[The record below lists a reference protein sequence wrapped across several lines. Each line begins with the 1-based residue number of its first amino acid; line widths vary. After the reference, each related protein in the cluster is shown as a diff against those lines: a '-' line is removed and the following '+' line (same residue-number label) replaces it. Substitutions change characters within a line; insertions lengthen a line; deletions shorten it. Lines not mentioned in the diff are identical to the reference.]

1 MADRSFDVLIVG
13 GGVMGCSIA
22 YHLMKEEP
30 KLKVLVIERDPSYQY
45 ASTTLSMGGVRIQ
58 FSLKENVLISLH
70 AQETL
75 RHFEEEMAVEGEKPD
90 IGFHREGYLF
100 LIDREGEKGARSS
113 LALQKEMGAEVEW
126 WSPDKMKKEFPLLD
140 VSPWVGGTYG
150 PQDGYL
156 DGYAFL
162 MAYRAKARSLG
173 TMFENGTVS
182 SLEKHGSKITG
193 VVLTSNERYEAPV
206 VVNAAGAWSA
216 EIANTAGVKLPVEP
230 VKRQVFAFKSSVA
243 LEKPLPLIIPPSG
256 LYFRTETGGL
266 FLVGHSFD
274 DDPVGFDF
282 TWDRKRFQD
291 VLWPELAEIV
301 PAFDSLKLVRGW
313 AGLYDVN
320 RLDGNAILGQWPE
333 VKGLYI
339 VCGFSGHGLQQA
351 PAVGRYLSE
360 LILEKKTS
368 LDLGIFCPTRIL
380 EGRPLSEAGLV

>member
-1 MADRSFDVLIVG
+1 MTNHSYDVLIVG

-22 YHLMKEEP
+22 YHLMKAEP

-58 FSLKENVLISLH
+58 FSLKENVLISLY
-70 AQETL
+70 AQKTL
-75 RHFEEEMAVEGEKPD
+75 KHFEEEMAVEGDKPD

-100 LIDREGEKGARSS
+100 LIDGEGEKQARSS
-113 LALQKEMGAEVEW
+113 LALQKELGAEVEW
-126 WSPDKMKKEFPLLD
+126 WSPDKIKKEFPLLD
-140 VSPWVGGTYG
+140 VSLWVGGTYG

-173 TMFENGTVS
+173 ALFENGTVS
-182 SLEKHGSKITG
+182 SLEKHGSKMTG

-266 FLVGHSFD
+266 FLVGRSFD

-320 RLDGNAILGQWPE
+320 RLDGNSILGPWPE

-360 LILEKKTS
+360 LILEKKPS
-368 LDLGIFCPTRIL
+368 LDLGIFGPTRIL

>member
-1 MADRSFDVLIVG
+1 MANHSYDVLIVG

-22 YHLMKEEP
+22 YHLMKAEP
-30 KLKVLVIERDPSYQY
+30 KLKVLVIERDSSYEH
-45 ASTTLSMGGVRIQ
+45 ASTTLSVGGVRIQ
-58 FSLKENVLISLH
+58 FSLKENILISLY

-75 RHFEEEMAVEGEKPD
+75 RYFEDEMAVEGEKPD
-90 IGFHREGYLF
+90 IGFRREGYLF
-100 LIDREGEKGARSS
+100 LIDREGERGARTT
-113 LALQKEMGAEVEW
+113 LALQKGLGAEVEW

-173 TMFENGTVS
+173 ALFKEGTVS
-182 SLEKHGSKITG
+182 SLEKHGSKMTG

-216 EIANTAGVKLPVEP
+216 EIANTAGVRLPVEP
-230 VKRQVFAFKSSVA
+230 VKRQVFAFKSSVR
-243 LEKPLPLIIPPSG
+243 LEKPLPLIIPPSN

-320 RLDGNAILGQWPE
+320 RLDGNSILGPWPE

-360 LILEKKTS
+360 LILEKKPS
-368 LDLGIFCPTRIL
+368 MDLSIFGPARIL

>member
-1 MADRSFDVLIVG
+1 MTNHSYDVLMVG

-22 YHLMKEEP
+22 YHLMKAEP

-45 ASTTLSMGGVRIQ
+45 ASTTLSVGGVRIQ
-58 FSLKENVLISLH
+58 FSLKENVLISLY
-70 AQETL
+70 AQKTL
-75 RHFEEEMAVEGEKPD
+75 KHFEEEMAVDGEKPD

-100 LIDREGEKGARSS
+100 LIDREEEKGARSS
-113 LALQKEMGAEVEW
+113 LALQKELGAEVEW
-126 WSPDKMKKEFPLLD
+126 WSPDEMKKQFPLLD
-140 VSPWVGGTYG
+140 VSPRVGGTYG

-156 DGYAFL
+156 DPYAFL

-173 TMFENGTVS
+173 AMFENGTVS
-182 SLEKHGSKITG
+182 SLERQGGKIAG
-193 VVLTSNERYEAPV
+193 VKSTSNEAYEAPV
-206 VVNAAGAWSA
+206 IVNAAGAWSA
-216 EIANTAGVKLPVEP
+216 EIAKTAGVELPVEP
-230 VKRQVFAFKSSVA
+230 VKRQVFAFKSAVA
-243 LEKPLPLIIPPSG
+243 LNKPLPLIISPSG

-266 FLVGHSFD
+266 FLVGRSFD

-282 TWDRKRFQD
+282 TWDRRRFQD

-320 RLDGNAILGQWPE
+320 RLDGNSILGQWPE

-360 LILEKKTS
+360 LILEKKPS
-368 LDLGIFCPTRIL
+368 MDLSIFGPARIL

>member
-1 MADRSFDVLIVG
+1 
-13 GGVMGCSIA
+13 MGCSIA
-22 YHLMKEEP
+22 YHLMKAEP
-30 KLKVLVIERDPSYQY
+30 KLKVFVIERDSSYEH
-45 ASTTLSMGGVRIQ
+45 ASTTLSVGGVRIQ
-58 FSLKENVLISLH
+58 FSLKENILISLY

-75 RHFEEEMAVEGEKPD
+75 RYFEDEMAVEGEKPD
-90 IGFHREGYLF
+90 IGFRREGYLF
-100 LIDREGEKGARSS
+100 LIDREGERGARTT
-113 LALQKEMGAEVEW
+113 LALQKGLGAEVEW

-173 TMFENGTVS
+173 ALFKEGTVS
-182 SLEKHGSKITG
+182 SLEKHGSKMTG

-216 EIANTAGVKLPVEP
+216 EIANTAGVRLPVEP
-230 VKRQVFAFKSSVA
+230 VKRQVFAFKSSVR
-243 LEKPLPLIIPPSG
+243 LEKPLPLIIPPSN

-320 RLDGNAILGQWPE
+320 RLDGNSILGPWPE

-360 LILEKKTS
+360 LILEKKPS
-368 LDLGIFCPTRIL
+368 MDLSIFGSARIL
-380 EGRPLSEAGLV
+380 EGRALSEAGLV

>member
-1 MADRSFDVLIVG
+1 MSNLSYDVLIVG
-13 GGVMGCSIA
+13 GGLMGCSIA
-22 YHLMKEEP
+22 YHLMKTEP
-30 KLKVLVIERDPSYQY
+30 KLKVLVIERDPSYEH

-58 FSLKENVLISLH
+58 FSLKENVLISLY
-70 AQETL
+70 AQESL
-75 RHFEEEMAVEGEKPD
+75 RHFEEEMAVQGEKPD

-100 LIDREGEKGARSS
+100 LINREGEKEARTS
-113 LALQKEMGAEVEW
+113 LAMQKGVGAQVEW
-126 WSPDKMKKEFPLLD
+126 WSPDQIKKEFPMLD

-156 DGYAFL
+156 DGYAFV

-173 TMFENGTVS
+173 AMFENATVS
-182 SLEKHGSKITG
+182 SLEKHGGKITG
-193 VVLTSNERYEAPV
+193 VALGSGKRYEAPL
-206 VVNAAGAWSA
+206 VVNAAGAWASELA
-216 EIANTAGVKLPVEP
+216 KTAGVRLPVEP
-230 VKRQVFAFKSSVA
+230 VKRQVFAFKSSVVF
-243 LEKPLPLIIPPSG
+243 EKPLPLVILPSG

-266 FLVGHSFD
+266 LLVGHSFD

-320 RLDGNAILGQWPE
+320 RLDGNSILGPWPE

-360 LILEKKTS
+360 LILEKKPS
-368 LDLGIFCPTRIL
+368 LDLSIFTPTRIL

>member
-1 MADRSFDVLIVG
+1 MTNHTYDVLIVG

-22 YHLMKEEP
+22 YHLMKAEP
-30 KLKVLVIERDPSYQY
+30 KLNVLVIERDPSYQY

-58 FSLKENVLISLH
+58 FSLKENVLISLY
-70 AQETL
+70 AQHTL
-75 RHFEEEMAVEGEKPD
+75 KHFEEEMAVEGEKPD

-100 LIDREGEKGARSS
+100 LINREGEKEARSS
-113 LALQKEMGAEVEW
+113 LALQKELGAEVEW
-126 WSPDKMKKEFPLLD
+126 WAPDKMKKEFPLLD
-140 VSPWVGGTYG
+140 VSLWVGGTYG

-162 MAYRAKARSLG
+162 MAYRMKARSLG
-173 TMFENGTVS
+173 ALFENGTVS

-193 VVLTSNERYEAPV
+193 VTLTSHERYEAPV

-216 EIANTAGVKLPVEP
+216 EIANTAGVKFPVEP

-243 LEKPLPLIIPPSG
+243 LEKPLPLIISPSG

-266 FLVGHSFD
+266 LLVGRSLD
-274 DDPVGFDF
+274 NDPVGFDF

-291 VLWPELAEIV
+291 VLWPELADIV
-301 PAFDSLKLVRGW
+301 PAFDRLKLVRGW

-320 RLDGNAILGQWPE
+320 RLDGNSILGPWPE

-360 LILEKKTS
+360 LILEKKPS
-368 LDLGIFCPTRIL
+368 LDLSIFGPARIL